1 MNHKKERAADPS
13 TRDFETEVSSIHAQ
27 QNVRIMRIAY
37 HSLFVL
43 TLLFFS
49 CSGTKRMANEKA
61 FSFTEEEFPEV
72 LKGAQKLPELM
83 SPKEKAMHLKL
94 NEIYVYHVLVDTIH
108 KEMRLD
114 LSPKVCAKLGL
125 PASAEKILGEAFKED
140 VENAK
145 KRGEEYFSWYLSNAA
160 KVIAA
165 ERLKKG
171 KRGFFLTPVDGG
183 PPQ

>member
-1 MNHKKERAADPS
+1 MKL
-13 TRDFETEVSSIHAQ
+13 T
-27 QNVRIMRIAY
+27 Y
-37 HSLFVL
+37 YLLFVL

-49 CSGTKRMANEKA
+49 CSGSKRITSEKA

-94 NEIYVYHVLVDTIH
+94 NEIYVYHVLVDTIK
-108 KEMRLD
+108 KEMQLK

-125 PASAEKILGEAFKED
+125 PASAEIILGEAFKKD

-145 KRGEEYFSWYLSNAA
+145 KRGEQYYNWYLRNAA

-171 KRGFFLTPVDGG
+171 KRDFFLTPINGG
-183 PPQ
+183 PPE